1 MSAFKLGDAVSVLNE
16 TIRGKIIFVGL
27 KKSKIEDEDGFIR
40 EYLNSL
46 LVHSKSTSTYKL
58 GDDKIDKEIQNKLNP
73 HQRIK
78 KSKSTLSHSDF
89 AFEIDLH
96 YGSLTE
102 SLNIKSNYEILQKQ
116 LTACRSF
123 IQKALSKKI
132 KRIVI
137 IHGKGEGVLKSEIH
151 LYLSRLESERG
162 VKLDFHDA
170 PYHEYGMGGATEV
183 IFY

>member
-1 MSAFKLGDAVSVLNE
+1 MSAFKVGDAVSVLNE
-16 TIRGKIIFVGL
+16 TIRGKITSVGS
-27 KKSKIEDEDGFIR
+27 KKSKIEDEDGFTR
-40 EYLNSL
+40 EYLNSV
-46 LVHSKSTSTYKL
+46 LVHSKSSTTYKL
-58 GDDKIDKEIQNKLNP
+58 GDDKLDKEIQNKLNP
-73 HQRIK
+73 QQKNK
-78 KSKSTLSHSDF
+78 KVSSSSSKSEL

-96 YGSLTE
+96 YESLTE
-102 SLNIKSNYEILQKQ
+102 SLSIKSNFEILQKQ

-123 IQKALSKKI
+123 VQKSLSKKL

-151 LYLSRLESERG
+151 IYLTRLGSERG
-162 VKLDFHDA
+162 IKLDFHDA